1 MEQKTYIHKKICLC
15 KKCSGTGVE
24 VFYAKDDVR
33 QEYPLQ
39 RKCPQCNGTGR
50 VIVYGE
56 RTLKIEPYEPEP
68 TVTTV

>member
-1 MEQKTYIHKKICLC
+1 MEQKSYIHKKICLC

-50 VIVYGE
+50 VIVSGE
-56 RTLKIEPYEPEP
+56 RILSIEPYDPGLP
-68 TVTTV
+68 ATTV